1 MGRKRRAHERYS
13 DDEER
18 PRPRPRRVFIGEF
31 RPENISRLFRKYHG
45 EWHPRSDERFLTQNE
60 FVDLIDELHT
70 TKITEIHDEGMTR
83 IRHGELPFDIPTAKR
98 RNSRRVRS
106 TDSYRPTRDLST
118 SADSYRPASSRYL
131 SSLASQPSTRTPTPQ
146 PRSSRLST
154 PFTYE
159 QDKPSSRLSEIRASS
174 AQTTPFHAT
183 ATVIKTQPLSSPAEQ
198 KSRLANIP
206 ATTFALPSNS
216 LFLSLQDSAN
226 KSSSSSSS
234 TQHQPPEN
242 SLPRAQTK
250 TNTPPP
256 PPQPESLYPP
266 PPPPPPHYESA
277 IPPPP
282 PTDSPHHALKQQ
294 QSHRRAV
301 TAELMNTYP
310 RLRLPRLYTTTPQSL
325 LSRPQTPHTM
335 HRNSNDPTAA
345 P

>member
-31 RPENISRLFRKYHG
+31 RPKNISRLFRKYHG

-83 IRHGELPFDIPTAKR
+83 IRHGELPFDIPSEFRSHPSAHYCDLFQDKSSPTAAKR

-183 ATVIKTQPLSSPAEQ
+183 ATVIKTQPPSSPAEQ

-256 PPQPESLYPP
+256 PPQPEY
-266 PPPPPPHYESA
+266 
-277 IPPPP
+277 
-282 PTDSPHHALKQQ
+282 
-294 QSHRRAV
+294 
-301 TAELMNTYP
+301 
-310 RLRLPRLYTTTPQSL
+310 
-325 LSRPQTPHTM
+325 LS
-335 HRNSNDPTAA
+335 
-345 P
+345 